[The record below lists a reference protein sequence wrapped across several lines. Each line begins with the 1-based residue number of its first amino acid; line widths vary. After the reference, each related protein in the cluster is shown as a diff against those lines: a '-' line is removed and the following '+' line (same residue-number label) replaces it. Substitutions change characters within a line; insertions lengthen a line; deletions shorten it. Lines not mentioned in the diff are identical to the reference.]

1 MNAVS
6 GNRCRTEYAE
16 IPQPLHHPLAVA
28 TPAVIGIG
36 QCFRRVDVTACSQFR
51 RLFGAAPQQIVI
63 QGKGCMQSEQ
73 GATHRIIRLL
83 TITDV
88 CGVFRNALRGHRF
101 AVAVRHFVAQAC
113 AQAQFFCRIGN
124 LEQAAFDAAGTGMV
138 IKHRGHAVADAVH
151 HGHRRAVID
160 VFGSQHL
167 IQSPPQPF
175 QNLTELLRR
184 LRLQIH
190 AAGKTAVKMHMSIDQ
205 TRHDEAASRIDKSR
219 AGIFSSQHR
228 RIADFYDP
236 IRIDRHRACI
246 NH

>member
-1 MNAVS
+1 
-6 GNRCRTEYAE
+6 
-16 IPQPLHHPLAVA
+16 
-28 TPAVIGIG
+28 
-36 QCFRRVDVTACSQFR
+36 
-51 RLFGAAPQQIVI
+51 
-63 QGKGCMQSEQ
+63 
-73 GATHRIIRLL
+73 
-83 TITDV
+83 
-88 CGVFRNALRGHRF
+88 
-101 AVAVRHFVAQAC
+101 
-113 AQAQFFCRIGN
+113 
-124 LEQAAFDAAGTGMV
+124 MV
-138 IKHRGHAVADAVH
+138 IKHRGHAVADAVQH
-151 HGHRRAVID
+151 CHRRAVID

-246 NH
+246 NN